1 MDSKNRL
8 AFEKGGLQVSVT
20 FVYLVELVF
29 HAFTG
34 QRLLLRQYTLTSLV
48 RCTVMWSC
56 LSSGSLSPPRTCK
69 NLLTRIFQNETRNK
83 LLNVSYT
90 IFLTKVFFL
99 FKSKVEHLQE
109 ELKSFGAIKVLY
121 LQGSFQFSFVECELN
136 LEASWIIDVLP
147 NCSAP
152 WNSVFEH
159 QTLEDSLV
167 LCKRPQATMS
177 KILGLRGVKV

>member
-29 HAFTG
+29 HAFTS

-121 LQGSFQFSFVECELN
+121 LQRSLQFSFVECELN
-136 LEASWIIDVLP
+136 LEASCIIDFWP
-147 NCSAP
+147 NGSAL
-152 WNSVFEH
+152 E
-159 QTLEDSLV
+159 TLYFNT
-167 LCKRPQATMS
+167 R
-177 KILGLRGVKV
+177 R

>member
-20 FVYLVELVF
+20 IVYLVESVF

-34 QRLLLRQYTLTSLV
+34 KRLLLRQYMLTSLV

-56 LSSGSLSPPRTCK
+56 SSSGSLSTPRTCK
-69 NLLTRIFQNETRNK
+69 NLLSGIFQNETRNK
-83 LLNVSYT
+83 TLNVSYT

-109 ELKSFGAIKVLY
+109 EVKSFGAIKVL
-121 LQGSFQFSFVECELN
+121 QRSFQFSFVECELN
-136 LEASWIIDVLP
+136 LEACCIIDVWP

-152 WNSVFEH
+152 WNSIF
-159 QTLEDSLV
+159 
-167 LCKRPQATMS
+167 
-177 KILGLRGVKV
+177 

>member
-1 MDSKNRL
+1 MPL
-8 AFEKGGLQVSVT
+8 QAKGFYSDNIC
-20 FVYLVELVF
+20 
-29 HAFTG
+29 
-34 QRLLLRQYTLTSLV
+34 SLHWFAALF
-48 RCTVMWSC
+48 MWSC
-56 LSSGSLSPPRTCK
+56 LSSGSLSTPRTCK

-83 LLNVSYT
+83 TLNASYT
-90 IFLTKVFFL
+90 IFWTKVFFL